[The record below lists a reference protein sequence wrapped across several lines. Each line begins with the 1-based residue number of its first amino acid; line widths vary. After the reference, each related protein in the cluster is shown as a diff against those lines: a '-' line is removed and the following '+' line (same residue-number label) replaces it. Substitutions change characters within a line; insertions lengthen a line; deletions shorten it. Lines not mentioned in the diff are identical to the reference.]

1 MSETNQN
8 AWVEKYCEL
17 VGHKE
22 VLYAKLNDGLFVPD
36 EWQSVMK
43 EMRDH
48 GMFAMANDIDK
59 RYIHYMSKWK
69 AAQVTQDCTAWQS
82 K

>member
-1 MSETNQN
+1 MSEKNQDL
-8 AWVEKYCEL
+8 WTEKYWEL

-36 EWQSVMK
+36 EWRSVMK

-48 GMFAMANDIDK
+48 GMFAMAGDMNK
-59 RYIHYMSKWK
+59 RYIHYMSKWQ
-69 AAQVTQDCTAWQS
+69 ASQAVTQ
-82 K
+82 